1 MADNNFS
8 QNIDTIFNDIQ
19 NYVKNESMMGNPV
32 VVEDKTLVPLVTVT
46 LGYGSGMAIGG
57 SAKSQSSETSPVGIG
72 ARISTSGVVVINKDN
87 VSMLP
92 ANEKGSMTNIVD
104 KLPQMISSF
113 KQSGSSG
120 SQGSSQQDNSMQNM
134 FNQPTQ
140 Q

>member
-1 MADNNFS
+1 MSDNFT
-8 QNIDTIFNDIQ
+8 QNIDTVFNDIQ

-46 LGYGSGMAIGG
+46 LGYGSGMPMG
-57 SAKSQSSETSPVGIG
+57 SSKSQGSETSPVGIG
-72 ARISTSGVVVINKDN
+72 ARIATSGVVVINKDN

-92 ANEKGSMTNIVD
+92 ANEKGNMTNIVD

-113 KQSGSSG
+113 KQSTSNN
-120 SQGSSQQDNSMQNM
+120 SQGQGQGQQDN
-134 FNQPTQ
+134 NQPSQ